1 MLQTDYRELGIA
13 LSRITLGVVLIAHS
27 VYLKAVVFTLPGT
40 AAFFDSIGL
49 PALLAYVVFA
59 VETIAGIALI
69 LGWQSR
75 LAALAVLPILVG
87 ATWSHWPAGWLFT
100 NEGGGWE
107 YPAVLALMAAV
118 QALLGDGAYALARR
132 RAAVVERDEHATS
145 AVA

>member
-132 RAAVVERDEHATS
+132 RAAVVDRDEHATS